1 MSPRYGILGAVVA
14 VLVIAVVVFA
24 ASLYTVSMTEWVVIT
39 QFGKPVPESE
49 KIGPGLHFKTP
60 FIQMVN
66 RIEKRLIAWDA
77 DPDTF
82 VTRDKKNIFVDA
94 YARWKVVRPLDFLTS
109 VEGNIN
115 LGQKK
120 LDDIVDAAI
129 RDVVGRYDLIEVV
142 RTSNRELA
150 YESEELTE
158 EQRARAERI
167 EVGRDKMMAEI
178 LEKAIARLDTGLGI
192 EITDVRI
199 KRVNYA
205 KREVRASLFNNMI
218 AERQRI
224 AQRYR
229 SEAAG
234 EANRILGETNG
245 QVMLV
250 RGEAEEQAATIK
262 GQADAAA
269 IRIYGDAIAQTKDF
283 FEFLRTLDAYKASMD
298 RNTTLVLS
306 TNSDFLRFLKSI
318 DAEPTQ

>member
-1 MSPRYGILGAVVA
+1 VKPLHGILAAVGAVV
-14 VLVIAVVVFA
+14 VIAVIILA
-24 ASLYTVSMTEWVVIT
+24 SSLYTVSMTEWVVIT
-39 QFGKPVPESE
+39 QFGRPVPGSE

-60 FIQMVN
+60 FVQTVN

-94 YARWKVVRPLDFLTS
+94 YARWRVVRPLDFLTS
-109 VEGNIN
+109 VQGNIN

-120 LDDIVDAAI
+120 LDDIIDAGI
-129 RDVVGRYDLIEVV
+129 RDVVGRSNLIEVG

-150 YESEELTE
+150 YESQELAD
-158 EQRARAERI
+158 EQRARAENI

-178 LEKAIARLDTGLGI
+178 LEKAAARLDPGLGI

-205 KREVRASLFNNMI
+205 KREVRISLFQNMA

-224 AQRYR
+224 AQKFR

-234 EANRILGETNG
+234 EANRILGETNRD
-245 QVMLV
+245 VMLIQ
-250 RGEAEEQAATIK
+250 GQAEEQAATIK
-262 GQADAAA
+262 GKADAAA
-269 IRIYGDAIAQTKDF
+269 IKIYGDAIAQTSDF
-283 FEFLRTLDAYKASMD
+283 FEFLRTLEAYKTSMD

-318 DAEPTQ
+318 EAKPEQ

>member
-1 MSPRYGILGAVVA
+1 VNPRHGILGAIGALIVIVVIILA
-14 VLVIAVVVFA
+14 S
-24 ASLYTVSMTEWVVIT
+24 SLYTVSMTEWVVIT
-39 QFGKPVPESE
+39 QFGRPVPGSE

-60 FIQMVN
+60 FVQTVN

-94 YARWKVVRPLDFLTS
+94 YARWRVVRPLDFLTS
-109 VEGNIN
+109 VQGNIN

-120 LDDIVDAAI
+120 LDDIIDAGI
-129 RDVVGRYDLIEVV
+129 RDVVGRYNLIEVG

-150 YESEELTE
+150 YESQELAD
-158 EQRARAERI
+158 EQRARAEKI

-178 LEKAIARLDTGLGI
+178 LEKASARLDPGLGI

-205 KREVRASLFNNMI
+205 KREVRISLFQNMA

-224 AQRYR
+224 AQKFR

-234 EANRILGETNG
+234 EANRILGETNRD
-245 QVMLV
+245 VMLIQ
-250 RGEAEEQAATIK
+250 GQAEEQAATIK
-262 GQADAAA
+262 GQADAKA
-269 IRIYGDAIAQTKDF
+269 IKIYGDAIAQTSDF

-306 TNSDFLRFLKSI
+306 TESDFLRFLKSI
-318 DAEPTQ
+318 EAEPTR

>member
-1 MSPRYGILGAVVA
+1 MNPRYGILGAVGA
-14 VLVIAVVVFA
+14 VIVIAVIVL
-24 ASLYTVSMTEWVVIT
+24 ASSIYTVSMTEWVVIT
-39 QFGKPVPESE
+39 QFGRPVPGSE

-60 FIQMVN
+60 FVQTVN

-94 YARWKVVRPLDFLTS
+94 YARWRVVRPLDFLTS
-109 VEGNIN
+109 VQGNIN

-120 LDDIVDAAI
+120 LDDIIDAGI
-129 RDVVGRYDLIEVV
+129 RDVVGRYNLIEVG

-150 YESEELTE
+150 YESEELAE
-158 EQRARAERI
+158 EQRARAEKI

-178 LEKAIARLDTGLGI
+178 LEKAAARLDPGLGI

-205 KREVRASLFNNMI
+205 KREVRVSLFNNMS

-245 QVMLV
+245 EVMQIQ
-250 RGEAEEQAATIK
+250 GEAEKEAATIK
-262 GQADAAA
+262 GEADAKA
-269 IRIYGDAIAQTKDF
+269 IKIYGDAIAQTEDF
-283 FEFLRTLDAYKASMD
+283 FEFLRTLEAYKASMD
-298 RNTTLVLS
+298 KNTTLVLS
-306 TNSDFLRFLKSI
+306 TDSDFLRFLKSI
-318 DAEPTQ
+318 DAGPTR